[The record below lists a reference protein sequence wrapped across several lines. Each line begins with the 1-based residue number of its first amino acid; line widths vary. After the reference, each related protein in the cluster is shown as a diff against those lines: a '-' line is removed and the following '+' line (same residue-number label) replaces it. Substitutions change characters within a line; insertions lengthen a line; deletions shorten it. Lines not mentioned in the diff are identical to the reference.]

1 MEIDY
6 MMTWGAALLLLGLA
20 IPLWMGKGAWLIA
33 GYNTASKTEKAKYD
47 EKKLCRVMAIVLMIC
62 DVFLIL
68 QIFSL
73 ISPIVT
79 VVCVTV
85 LSFVMILYM
94 NIGCKK
100 K

>member
-6 MMTWGAALLLLGLA
+6 LITWGAALLLLGLA
-20 IPLWMGKGAWLIA
+20 IPLWKGKGAWLIA

-68 QIFSL
+68 QILSL
-73 ISPIVT
+73 ILPIVT